1 MSVKYPMNPFTDN
14 KESLEMNSEPLVLKL
29 GMM

>member
-1 MSVKYPMNPFTDN
+1 MSVKYPMNPFTD